1 MLNNFIDLLII
12 LQIKKIIKVILRKN
26 KLYAKIT
33 VTIEL
38 FLI

>member
-26 KLYAKIT
+26 KLCAKIA

-38 FLI
+38 FLN